1 MSTNRRSRLAGR
13 RGSATIPNAPSTMTT
28 DSMLNTNTNFEL
40 DVAKKIKQGLC
51 PRCGIQTHRVM
62 LGGLKKVPLDNGNVR
77 KGRCL
82 KCNPTLHGN
91 RPSVIS
97 PSNEE
102 DIMQNHHQQHPT
114 SGVAVRGAVPKFVRP
129 PGDEFMTQASQ
140 SSMSEM
146 SEITM
151 NTFAT
156 TKRDPYRHARVNHHP
171 SSQNFVR
178 HQDHLTEEDEDDILP
193 ADNSGRTQ
201 KHENKI
207 RIEEPLENKPSKAL
221 PLFSQNR
228 SREPRDR
235 ARTVQPGPEVAS
247 PNKYDRINEGKIR
260 IEEPLRRPDGVTK
273 TQKALPLFGG
283 RRGSTVNK
291 NVEAERVE
299 RTRSRDI
306 DEDSTEYS
314 PTNTQTVSRLPRAS
328 MRANNDIRRV
338 SIIKRTSI
346 ESDTEPGDDEDEDQH
361 DLRGSGSQTI
371 QQRTTRIPQ
380 RARTRA
386 EKQTSNRPKASVPG
400 VVREGPSSNNRIA
413 RKVEAEA
420 RSRPIPAQ
428 KQSVRPIPAQ
438 KQSADTRR
446 ATSDDE
452 IPAHLYSIV
461 KELRTMT
468 GVHEIIAAMHNHYN
482 EPKVQEI
489 ACMKIRNLSADSS
502 YVSAIDELDGIEKIV
517 QAMEDHESFV
527 NVQEQGCAV
536 IWCLASLNDSNK
548 ESIMSEGGIHC
559 VIKALKNYSSE
570 KGIAVWGCGALFS
583 LSFNK
588 ANKVFI
594 GSSGGISEIIDAM
607 NVHSGTV
614 EIQEIGTSALCSLS
628 QNCHSN
634 AEAIISGSGLSA
646 ALQGVEVNGSQFL
659 ERSCCILMANM
670 LACRIGIEK
679 IVTKS
684 AVDVL
689 MNSLTKS
696 NDDLEYV
703 VSVLTVLATASK
715 NPQCSS
721 FVGEC
726 PCVVEAMMSIML
738 EFSSNETIQEKAVC
752 VLARAASVDSS
763 RFQNSR
769 AISLLLKS
777 FSGRSY
783 SMSMYVDV
791 SQTLLIL
798 VSSDPTFVQ
807 SVKMENGVKT
817 LVLALRK
824 PLSAR
829 VQENI
834 CAILSTVSVDADV
847 RDEILTSGGLK
858 VISRIMRDKASNLN
872 LMIWISSLLYSLS
885 FEALGKKVIISE
897 GLVMA
902 IINTMKTHQSDHL
915 SVILHNILWN
925 LSVDNSAEVAPLV
938 CDADG
943 ISSLLSASMSESST
957 DLVLS
962 SCNALWGLTADS
974 KFRRELDI
982 NDGIDSV
989 LNIISAFKNNEEIQ
1003 EKSIGILANMCV
1015 DRSSADKLKQVNGI
1029 RTLVRT
1035 ANHHM
1040 YLPKIQRII
1049 CIALRNIAETNE
1061 SNRSAICDGGGI
1073 EVVINAILNVRDS
1086 ATRMDSCACLRSLA
1100 GSSNVMVK
1108 SQIVQLGGIDAL
1120 MEVMDEHPTNE
1131 ALQNE
1136 ACATIPLLSGAAD
1149 FQIVLVP
1156 RSSVEN

>member
-1 MSTNRRSRLAGR
+1 
-13 RGSATIPNAPSTMTT
+13 MTT
-28 DSMLNTNTNFEL
+28 DNMLNTTTDFEL

-51 PRCGIQTHRVM
+51 PRCGTQTHRVM
-62 LGGLKKVPLDNGNVR
+62 LGGLKKVPLDNKNVK

-82 KCNPTLHGN
+82 NCNPTLHGK

-97 PSNEE
+97 PPNEE
-102 DIMQNHHQQHPT
+102 DIMQNHNRQQHPI

-129 PGDEFMTQASQ
+129 PGDEFTTQASQ

-156 TKRDPYRHARVNHHP
+156 TKRDPYRHARVNRPP
-171 SSQNFVR
+171 SNQNFER
-178 HQDHLTEEDEDDILP
+178 YQDHLMEEDEDDILP
-193 ADNSGRTQ
+193 ADNSGRTT

-247 PNKYDRINEGKIR
+247 PNKYDRMNEGKIR

-283 RRGSTVNK
+283 RRGSTVNT
-291 NVEAERVE
+291 NAERVE

-306 DEDSTEYS
+306 GEDSTEYS

-328 MRANNDIRRV
+328 MRANDDIRRV
-338 SIIKRTSI
+338 SLIKKTSV

-361 DLRGSGSQTI
+361 DLRGSGSQTV
-371 QQRTTRIPQ
+371 QQRNTRIPQ

-386 EKQTSNRPKASVPG
+386 EKQASNRPKASVPG

-420 RSRPIPAQ
+420 RSRPTPVQ
-428 KQSVRPIPAQ
+428 KQSV
-438 KQSADTRR
+438 DTRR

-468 GVHEIIAAMHNHYN
+468 GVHEIIAAMHNNYN

-536 IWCLASLNDSNK
+536 IWCLSSLNDSNK

-559 VIKALKNYSSE
+559 VIKALKKYSSE
-570 KGIAVWGCGALFS
+570 MGIALWGCGALFS

-594 GSSGGISEIIDAM
+594 GSSGGVSEIIDAM

-614 EIQEIGTSALCSLS
+614 EVQEIGTSALCSLS
-628 QNCHSN
+628 QSCHSN

-646 ALQGVEVNGSQFL
+646 ALTGVEVNGSQFL

-689 MNSLTKS
+689 INSLSKS

-703 VSVLTVLATASK
+703 ASVLTVLATASN

-721 FVGEC
+721 FVGQC

-763 RFQNSR
+763 RFHNSR
-769 AISLLLKS
+769 AVSLLLKS

-783 SMSMYVDV
+783 SMSMYLDV

-834 CAILSTVSVDADV
+834 CAILSTVSVDADIG
-847 RDEILTSGGLK
+847 DEILTSGGLK

-872 LMIWISSLLYSLS
+872 LMIWMSSLLYSLS
-885 FEALGKKVIISE
+885 FKAPGTKIIIRE
-897 GLVMA
+897 GLVMG
-902 IINTMKTHQSDHL
+902 IINTMKTHQSDNL

-925 LSVDNSAEVAPLV
+925 LSVDNSAEVAPLL

-962 SCNALWGLTADS
+962 SCNALWGLTVDS
-974 KFRRELDI
+974 GFRRELDI

-1049 CIALRNIAETNE
+1049 CIALRNIAETSE

-1073 EVVINAILNVRDS
+1073 AVVINAILNVRDS

-1100 GSSNVMVK
+1100 GSTNVTVK